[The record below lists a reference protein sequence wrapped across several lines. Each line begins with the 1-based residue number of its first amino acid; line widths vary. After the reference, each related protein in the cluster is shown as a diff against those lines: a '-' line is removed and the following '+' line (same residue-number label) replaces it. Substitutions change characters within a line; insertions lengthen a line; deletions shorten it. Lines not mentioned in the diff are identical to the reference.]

1 MKVKE
6 IIENAAMVNALMK
19 TFAQKTAERTARAAA
34 DTATKVVPKMG
45 NAAATAAPKVAI
57 LADQL
62 AVKAGQA
69 GVKLEPI
76 ATKIWD
82 KSKNTF
88 VERGVPVV
96 NYDGRAIVIVTVD
109 GVRVPF
115 YLSTGDAGKKG
126 VAAGKWYPIFGI
138 GPDGWI
144 NKGTE
149 NGISKYYGMPN
160 LKRTAERLDA
170 AVGDI
175 RTQINNVS
183 EIGVGKFA
191 VADINQGLAP
201 VAHDAGFEAFKKN
214 AYSMLRRL
222 GADV

>member
-6 IIENAAMVNALMK
+6 ITENAAMVNALMK
-19 TFAQKTAERTARAAA
+19 TFAQKTA

-57 LADQL
+57 LADQI
-62 AVKAGQA
+62 AARASQA
-69 GVKLEPI
+69 GVKLEPM

-88 VERGVPVV
+88 VERAVPVV
-96 NYDGRAIVIVTVD
+96 NYDGRAIVIVPVD

-126 VAAGKWYPIFGI
+126 VAAGRWYPIFGI

-149 NGISKYYGMPN
+149 NGISKYYGMPS

-170 AVGDI
+170 TVGDI

-191 VADINQGLAP
+191 LADINQGLAP